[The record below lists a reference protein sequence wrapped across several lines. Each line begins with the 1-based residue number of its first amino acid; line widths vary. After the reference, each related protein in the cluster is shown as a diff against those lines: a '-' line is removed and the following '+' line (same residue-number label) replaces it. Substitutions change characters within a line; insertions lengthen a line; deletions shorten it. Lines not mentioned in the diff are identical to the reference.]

1 MLPFSLFYMKLHRR
15 EEILGKFVL
24 IFKCKKMDEV
34 LRIDTVSEHDA
45 FYHKENLHP
54 LVSIVDFDG
63 RVPEIYAS
71 KMNFGFYAV
80 YLKEVVCGDIK
91 YGKNTYDY
99 QDKTLVFVAP
109 GQIINV
115 DINKD
120 YKPQGYALLFHPDL
134 IRGTSLG
141 RHIDIYTF
149 FTYQSNE
156 ALHLSERERKIVLD
170 CFDKISYELERGVD
184 KHSKML
190 IVDNIELFLN
200 YCIRFFDRQF
210 ISRNEVNTDLLAQFE
225 KLLYDYYQSDKP
237 QTIGLPSVTWC
248 ADQLNLS
255 TNYFGDLIKKETGKT
270 ALEYIQSKITD
281 LAKQKILDNT
291 KNINEIAYELGFK
304 YPAHFTRAFKKN
316 TGYTPNEYRMLN

>member
-1 MLPFSLFYMKLHRR
+1 
-15 EEILGKFVL
+15 
-24 IFKCKKMDEV
+24 MDEI

-54 LVSIVDFDG
+54 LVSIMDFDG
-63 RVPEIYAS
+63 RVPEVYAS

-80 YLKEVVCGDIK
+80 YLKEVMCGDMK
-91 YGKNTYDY
+91 YGKHTYDY
-99 QDKTLVFVAP
+99 QDRTLVFVAP

-141 RHIDIYTF
+141 RHIDEYTF
-149 FTYQSNE
+149 FSYQSNE

-170 CFDKISYELERGVD
+170 CFDKIKYELERGMD
-184 KHSKML
+184 KHSRML
-190 IVDNIELFLN
+190 IASNIELFLN
-200 YCIRFFDRQF
+200 YCIRFYERQF
-210 ISRNEVNTDLLAQFE
+210 ITRNEVNNDVLVQFE
-225 KLLYDYYQSDKP
+225 KLLGEYYQSDKP
-237 QTIGLPSVTWC
+237 QTIGLPSVTYC
-248 ADQLNLS
+248 AEQLNLS

-270 ALEYIQSKITD
+270 ALEYIQLKIMA
-281 LAKQKILDNT
+281 LAKQKILDNKKT
-291 KNINEIAYELGFK
+291 INEIAYELGFK

-316 TGYTPNEYRMLN
+316 TGHTPNKYRSLN

>member
-1 MLPFSLFYMKLHRR
+1 M
-15 EEILGKFVL
+15 
-24 IFKCKKMDEV
+24 
-34 LRIDTVSEHDA
+34 
-45 FYHKENLHP
+45 
-54 LVSIVDFDG
+54 
-63 RVPEIYAS
+63 
-71 KMNFGFYAV
+71 
-80 YLKEVVCGDIK
+80 
-91 YGKNTYDY
+91 
-99 QDKTLVFVAP
+99 
-109 GQIINV
+109 
-115 DINKD
+115 
-120 YKPQGYALLFHPDL
+120 
-134 IRGTSLG
+134 
-141 RHIDIYTF
+141 
-149 FTYQSNE
+149 
-156 ALHLSERERKIVLD
+156 
-170 CFDKISYELERGVD
+170 D

-210 ISRNEVNTDLLAQFE
+210 ISRNEVNTDLLAKFE

-270 ALEYIQSKITD
+270 ALEYIQAKITD